1 MGMISAQSGTWLP
14 ERPADPDWSEGE
26 RRAIGE
32 DRLDGAAPGP
42 SSRLSTRAR
51 FPTTSTT
58 IPTPITGFCA
68 APTRSIAVPTARG
81 S

>member
-26 RRAIGE
+26 RRAIVE
-32 DRLDGAAPGP
+32 AFDP
-42 SSRLSTRAR
+42 RALPHD
-51 FPTTSTT
+51 FHDNPY
-58 IPTPITGFCA
+58 PITGFCA